1 MIFGLPE
8 TTFYVAFLVPVV
20 IALLLLYWG
29 FKYNPEEEA
38 K

>member
-8 TTFYVAFLVPVV
+8 TTFYVVLIVPVV
-20 IALLLLYWG
+20 IALLLLFWG
-29 FKYNPEEEA
+29 FKYKPEGE

>member
-8 TTFYVAFLVPVV
+8 TTFYVVLIVPIV
-20 IALLLLYWG
+20 IALLLLFWG
-29 FKYNPEEEA
+29 FKYNPEEE

>member
-8 TTFYVAFLVPVV
+8 VTFYVVLIVPIV
-20 IALLLLYWG
+20 IALLLLFWG
-29 FKYNPEEEA
+29 FKYKLEEE

>member
-8 TTFYVAFLVPVV
+8 TTFYVVLIVPVV
-20 IALLLLYWG
+20 ITLLLLFWG
-29 FKYNPEEEA
+29 FKYKPEEE

>member
-8 TTFYVAFLVPVV
+8 TTFYVVLIVPVV
-20 IALLLLYWG
+20 IALLLLFWG
-29 FKYNPEEEA
+29 FKYKAEED